1 MKEKLSETSD
11 LNVSSAKKLPPSPKV
26 AQSSLKHKLSHSV
39 LYLILI
45 IVGVIQILP
54 LVWLFLFSLKDN
66 QEVFNLPP
74 LALPSSPKWEN
85 YLNVWTEG
93 NIGIY
98 FLNSVIVTG
107 AAVILTVLL
116 ASFVTFAITRMHW
129 KLNKFVLGL
138 FMVGLMIPV
147 HSTLIP
153 LFSFYLN
160 IGLMDHP
167 LAIILTYTAFNLPL
181 TIMILLGFYYTLP
194 RELEE
199 AAIMDGCT
207 VHRMFF
213 QIILPMTAPVVAT
226 TAIINMIY
234 NWNEFVFVNTFIS
247 SDKYKTLTVGI
258 QNFIGQYST
267 DWGAIGATL
276 VISILPILIVFV
288 LLSNRIVEGITSG
301 SVKG

>member
-1 MKEKLSETSD
+1 MSSNTSTVATSEGVKIGS
-11 LNVSSAKKLPPSPKV
+11 LRLKVS
-26 AQSSLKHKLSHSV
+26 H
-39 LYLILI
+39 LILYI
-45 IVGVIQILP
+45 ILGTVALVQLLP
-54 LVWLFLFSLKDN
+54 LIWLVLFSLKDN
-66 QEVFNLPP
+66 QEVFNLAPF
-74 LALPSSPKWEN
+74 ALPGDPQWAN
-85 YLNVWTEG
+85 YARVWTDG

-98 FLNSVIVTG
+98 FFNSVIVTG
-107 AAVILTVLL
+107 SSVILTVLL
-116 ASFVTFAITRMHW
+116 ASFVTFAITRMQW
-129 KLNKFVLGL
+129 KLNKLVLGL

-153 LFSFYLN
+153 LFSFFTN
-160 IGLMDHP
+160 VGLMDNH
-167 LAIILTYTAFNLPL
+167 LSIILTYTAFNLPL
-181 TIMILLGFYYTLP
+181 TMMILLGFYYTLP

-199 AAIMDGCT
+199 AAIMDGCS

-213 QIILPMTAPVVAT
+213 RIILPITAPVVAT

-247 SDKYKTLTVGI
+247 SDNLKTLTVGI

-276 VISILPILIVFV
+276 VISMLPILIAFFI
-288 LLSNRIVEGITSG
+288 LSNRIVEGMTAG